1 VTVAMARINQYR
13 QAVVA
18 CFREAMPE
26 LRECSEQ
33 FGRFALDDLETTI
46 VRAPAVRVAT
56 LSVKGKPQ
64 PNGQAEA
71 DLACAAFIITEGP
84 QRDASA
90 WTIAE
95 AIFVLLDTGQMFGLT
110 RLGTPSNIS
119 IVPVITGKLK
129 SKAVS
134 IIAVEWRQSL
144 RELGAAIWDDEQ
156 HLLRELYV
164 NDMPVD
170 LGAGDA

>member
-1 VTVAMARINQYR
+1 MTAAIARINQYR

-18 CFREAMPE
+18 RIRNAMPE

-46 VRAPAVRVAT
+46 VKAPAVRVAT
-56 LSVKGKPQ
+56 LSVKGKAQ
-64 PNGQAEA
+64 PSGQAEA
-71 DLACAAFIITEGP
+71 DLVCAAFVITEGQ

-90 WTIAE
+90 WAIAE

-110 RLGTPSNIS
+110 RLGTPTNIS

-144 RELGAAIWDDEQ
+144 RELGAMIWDDEQ
-156 HLLRELYV
+156 HLLKELYL
-164 NDMPVD
+164 NDMPIE
-170 LGAGDA
+170 LGDADA